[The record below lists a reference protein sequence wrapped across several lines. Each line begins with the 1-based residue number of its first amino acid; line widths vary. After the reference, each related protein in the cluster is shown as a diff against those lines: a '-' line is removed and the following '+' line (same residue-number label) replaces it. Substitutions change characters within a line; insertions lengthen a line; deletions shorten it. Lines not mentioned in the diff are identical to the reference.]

1 MTLRYHCQ
9 PDMLPII
16 EATLAANGY
25 AVEVPLQRG
34 SGGAH
39 TMVMSSSAAS
49 VLLAQLPNSETL
61 EIEISGVGQ
70 PHVVHLLE
78 TLPFRVNRRPLA
90 STGERYD

>member
-1 MTLRYHCQ
+1 MALRYHCL

-25 AVEVPLQRG
+25 SVEVPLQRG

-39 TMVMSSSAAS
+39 RMVMSSGAAS
-49 VLLAQLPNSETL
+49 VLLARHPNSETL
-61 EIEISGVGQ
+61 EIEIWGAGQ

-78 TLPFRVNRRPLA
+78 TLPSRLDLRLIAPA
-90 STGERYD
+90 GERYD